1 MGLREDILN
10 ETVSQLPMREA
21 ITVPADTTIAQAIE
35 RMRQT
40 KLGCVFV
47 VDQAGRPL
55 GKFTE
60 RQVLKL
66 VSACVPLD
74 QTIAD
79 HMVPI
84 PKIGCVRLDDPVA
97 KVLESMQQTRL
108 RFLCVVDADGKV
120 VAMTGQKGLLE
131 YIADHFP
138 RRIKV
143 QMMSSKM
150 HMNTR
155 EGA

>member
-10 ETVSQLPMREA
+10 EPVSRFPMRDA
-21 ITVPADTTIAQAIE
+21 VTVPADTTVMQAV
-35 RMRQT
+35 RMMRDVR
-40 KLGCVFV
+40 LGCVFV
-47 VDQAGRPL
+47 VDDRGRPV

-60 RQVLKL
+60 RQLLKM
-66 VSACVPLD
+66 VCGCVPLEE
-74 QTIAD
+74 TVGV

-84 PKIGCVRLDDPVA
+84 PESGCVRLTDPVV
-97 KVLESMQQTRL
+97 KVLEGMRQTRQ
-108 RFLCVVDADGKV
+108 RFLCVVDSEGKV
-120 VAMTGQKGLLE
+120 AGLTGQKGLME
-131 YIADHFP
+131 YLADHFP

-143 QMMSSKM
+143 QVMTSKL

>member
-1 MGLREDILN
+1 MGLREDIMN
-10 ETVSQLPMREA
+10 ETVSELPLRRALTVHAELSINQACELMREN
-21 ITVPADTTIAQAIE
+21 
-35 RMRQT
+35 

-47 VDQAGRPL
+47 VDEQDRPL

-66 VSACVPLD
+66 VCDCVSLD
-74 QTIAD
+74 EPVGSR
-79 HMVPI
+79 MVPI
-84 PKIGCVRLDDPVA
+84 PESGCVRMADPVV
-97 KVLESMQQTRL
+97 KVLEGMQQTRL
-108 RFLCVVDADGKV
+108 RFLCVVDGEGKV
-120 VAMTGQKGLLE
+120 VALTGQKGLME
-131 YIADHFP
+131 YFTEHFP
-138 RRIKV
+138 RQIKV

>member
-1 MGLREDILN
+1 MGLREDIMN
-10 ETVSQLPMREA
+10 ETVSQLPKRRA
-21 ITVPADTTIAQAIE
+21 LTVPPDMTIDQACKL
-35 RMRQT
+35 MRVD

-47 VDQAGRPL
+47 VDDQGRPM

-66 VSACVPLD
+66 ICGCVPLEEPVSK
-74 QTIAD
+74 

-84 PKIGCVRLDDPVA
+84 PECGCVRMTDPVV
-97 KVLESMQQTRL
+97 KVLEGMQQTRL
-108 RFLCVVDADGKV
+108 RFLCVVDDAGKV
-120 VAMTGQKGLLE
+120 VALTGQKGLME
-131 YIADHFP
+131 YVTEHFP
-138 RRIKV
+138 RQIKV

>member
-1 MGLREDILN
+1 MGLREDIMN
-10 ETVSQLPMREA
+10 ETVSELPLRRALTVTPDSTVNQACKLMREN
-21 ITVPADTTIAQAIE
+21 
-35 RMRQT
+35 

-47 VDQAGRPL
+47 VDEQDRPL

-66 VSACVPLD
+66 VCGCVPLEEPVGP
-74 QTIAD
+74 

-84 PKIGCVRLDDPVA
+84 PETGCVRMADPVV
-97 KVLESMQQTRL
+97 KVLEGMQQTRL
-108 RFLCVVDADGKV
+108 RFLCVVDDAGKV
-120 VAMTGQKGLLE
+120 VALTGQKGLME
-131 YIADHFP
+131 YVTEHFP
-138 RRIKV
+138 RQIKV

>member
-10 ETVSQLPMREA
+10 ETVSQFPMRDA
-21 ITVPADTTIAQAIE
+21 VTVPPETTVAQAV
-35 RMRQT
+35 RMMRDSR
-40 KLGCVFV
+40 LGCVFV
-47 VDQAGRPL
+47 VDDRGRPT

-66 VSACVPLD
+66 VCDCVSLEE
-74 QTIAD
+74 TVGR
-79 HMVPI
+79 HMIPI
-84 PKIGCVRLDDPVA
+84 PESGCVRLTDPVV
-97 KVLESMQQTRL
+97 KVFEGMWQTRQ
-108 RFLCVVDADGKV
+108 RFLCVVDSEGKV
-120 VAMTGQKGLLE
+120 VGLAGQKGLME
-131 YIADHFP
+131 YVTEHFP

-143 QMMSSKM
+143 QMMTSKL